1 MKYKM
6 VVKAG
11 DKVFVKARSKS
22 KEHLENRAIALTK
35 KKPYITVYV
44 VSEDTRIQCV
54 YDGAELGID
63 RRVEMRVDY
72 RGGLRYSAN

>member
-11 DKVFVKARSKS
+11 DKVFVKARSKN
-22 KEHLENRAIALTK
+22 KEHLEKRAIALTK

-44 VSEDTRIQCV
+44 VSEDTYV
-54 YDGAELGID
+54 
-63 RRVEMRVDY
+63 
-72 RGGLRYSAN
+72 